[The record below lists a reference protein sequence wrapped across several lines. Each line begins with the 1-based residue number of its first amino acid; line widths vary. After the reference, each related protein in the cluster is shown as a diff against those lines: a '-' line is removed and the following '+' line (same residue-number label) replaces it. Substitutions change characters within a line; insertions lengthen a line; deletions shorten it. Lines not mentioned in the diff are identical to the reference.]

1 MGNKGYPPPQTPS
14 IFIPA
19 WGVGFSRDLIWV
31 AKRRGS
37 NFILVGGLFKSILV
51 GLRRRRPRR
60 RPRRPS
66 PSVVAHSL
74 TLRLPLPYQSLTTRF
89 TKSATRCEGSHPA
102 DAGGRGDGG
111 GGAGGPLAYASL
123 TISLPIP
130 YRSLHQI
137 GNKM

>member
-1 MGNKGYPPPQTPS
+1 MGIKACPPPSRYTYS
-14 IFIPA
+14 IPV
-19 WGVGFSRDLIWV
+19 GVSRFSRDLIWV

-37 NFILVGGLFKSILV
+37 NFNLVGGLLKSILV

-102 DAGGRGDGG
+102 DAGGGGDGG
-111 GGAGGPLAYASL
+111 GGGPFAYTSL
-123 TISLPIP
+123 TIPLAIPCHSLP
-130 YRSLHQI
+130 QV
-137 GNKM
+137 GNDM